1 MNYEIV
7 TKLLYKISE
16 IQETLSQNPPSL
28 PTNFWYIISR
38 IFIYVSIIFFGIYF
52 LCNKKTKKI
61 GEKILLK
68 ILVGIIGNIVGYF
81 FAFFTLFFL
90 TVFILSAT
98 DDKRQLNEIYFAP
111 VELIQITYK
120 RNEFNIKRN
129 EALKEEKEILEKI
142 NKITNNDPKFSELK
156 SAKNFLMEK
165 EKILKSKYEKENK
178 ILEKIMQ
185 ISKKEILLSVKDY
198 DFIQKLNE
206 DQLKYLTKAIAFRTK
221 TYKNFSELKIA
232 FNEALDNNLP
242 DILHDNALVENY
254 INSLSEK
261 VDKELATE
269 KL

>member
-1 MNYEIV
+1 MNYETV
-7 TKLLYKISE
+7 SYLLYKISE
-16 IQETLSQNPPSL
+16 TQETLIQEPPSL
-28 PTNFWYIISR
+28 PTNFWYVISR
-38 IFIYVSIIFFGIYF
+38 IFIYASIIFFGICF
-52 LCNKKTKKI
+52 FHNEKTKKI
-61 GEKILLK
+61 GEKIF
-68 ILVGIIGNIVGYF
+68 VGIMGNIVGYF
-81 FAFFTLFFL
+81 FAFFILFFC
-90 TVFILSAT
+90 TVFAIPAT
-98 DDKRQLNEIYFAP
+98 NDERKVSEIYFTP
-111 VELIQITYK
+111 LELIQLTYK

-142 NKITNNDPKFSELK
+142 NKITNNNPKFSELK

-165 EKILKSKYEKENK
+165 EKILKAKYEKENK
-178 ILEKIMQ
+178 ILEKIMS
-185 ISKKEILLSVKDY
+185 ISKKEVLLSVKDY

-242 DILHDNALVENY
+242 DILKDNTLVENY